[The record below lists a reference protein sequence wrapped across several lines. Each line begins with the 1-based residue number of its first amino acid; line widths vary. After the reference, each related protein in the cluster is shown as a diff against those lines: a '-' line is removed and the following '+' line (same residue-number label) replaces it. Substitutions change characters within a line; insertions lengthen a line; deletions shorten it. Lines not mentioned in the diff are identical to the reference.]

1 MPGGD
6 RTGPAGMG
14 PMTGRAAGYCA
25 GYSVPGFANPVPG
38 RGYGFGRGMG
48 MGFHGG
54 RGRHW
59 GFPYAG
65 YGAGFPIVAPY
76 PTDITE
82 LQELESLQKQA
93 EYITNTLEQINKRI
107 TDLESKQDKK

>member
-6 RTGPAGMG
+6 RTGPTGMG

-48 MGFHGG
+48 MGFRGG
-54 RGRHW
+54 RGRRW
-59 GFPYAG
+59 AFPYPG
-65 YGAGFPIVAPY
+65 YDAGFPVAVPY
-76 PTDITE
+76 PTNITE
-82 LQELESLQKQA
+82 QQEMESLQKQA
-93 EYITNTLEQINKRI
+93 EYIANTLEQINKRI
-107 TDLESKQDKK
+107 TELESKQDKK